1 MSRERWSRRWQ
12 KAEVKKKGLF
22 AMKSCTKGDTF
33 SAWRR
38 GNVAL
43 CIHGL
48 ISTAICLQSF
58 DDAEEFVWISKL
70 WWSNRQR
77 KSAYPAPFL
86 RLLCYSTDRKSEC
99 GVAPPNERTHHSY
112 THARAHEPMYFSQFS
127 AETDSTVCRIPEI
140 SNNLCKNKCKK
151 SPPPPHNFIIFPSPI
166 WQLLIIHNLLH
177 IYRNVLSVVLM

>member
-112 THARAHEPMYFSQFS
+112 THARAHTSPCISVNFLLRLTLLYVGSQRS
-127 AETDSTVCRIPEI
+127 QIICVKI
-140 SNNLCKNKCKK
+140 NVKN
-151 SPPPPHNFIIFPSPI
+151 PLP
-166 WQLLIIHNLLH
+166 LH
-177 IYRNVLSVVLM
+177 IILSFSPAPFDSFW